1 MVSQIK
7 EEFDSSTNSMDD
19 ILRELDQEDIHIV
32 ISKDIRRFRK
42 IATVVKGLKDRR
54 EMESLTREMKTMVGT
69 GGTCKEGQI
78 VLQGDHRDYVKNF
91 LLQKGYNEKSVEVM

>member
-7 EEFDSSTNSMDD
+7 EEFDSLTNSMDD
-19 ILRELDQEDIHIV
+19 ILRELDQEEVHIV

-54 EMESLTREMKTMVGT
+54 EMESLTKELKTMVGT
-69 GGTCKEGQI
+69 GGTCKDGQI
-78 VLQGDHRDYVKNF
+78 VLQGDHRDYLKNF

>member
-19 ILRELDQEDIHIV
+19 ILRELDQEEIHIV

-54 EMESLTREMKTMVGT
+54 EMEWLTKEMKTMVGT
-69 GGTCKEGQI
+69 GGTCKDGQI
-78 VLQGDHRDYVKNF
+78 ILQGDHREYVKNF

>member
-7 EEFDSSTNSMDD
+7 EEFDSLKKSMDD
-19 ILRELDQEDIHIV
+19 ILRELDQEEIHIV

-54 EMESLTREMKTMVGT
+54 EMESLTKEIKTKVGT
-69 GGTCKEGQI
+69 GGTYKDGQI
-78 VLQGDHRDYVKNF
+78 VLQGDHREYVKNL
-91 LLQKGYNEKSVEVM
+91 LLQKGYNEKSIEVM

>member
-1 MVSQIK
+1 
-7 EEFDSSTNSMDD
+7 MDD
-19 ILRELDQEDIHIV
+19 ILRELDQEEIHIV

-91 LLQKGYNEKSVEVM
+91 LIQKGYNEKSVEVM